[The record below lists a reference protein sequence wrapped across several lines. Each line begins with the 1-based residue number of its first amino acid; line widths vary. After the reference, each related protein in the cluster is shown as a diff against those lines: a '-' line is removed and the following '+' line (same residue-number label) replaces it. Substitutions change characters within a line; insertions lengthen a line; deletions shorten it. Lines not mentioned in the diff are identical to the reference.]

1 MKRLC
6 LTACAVVVS
15 LWVLPLRAADAGAQS
30 PSQRERFAACA
41 HDSRGMNRDER
52 RAFMSKCLRKQPAG
66 AAGGSAAGAAAQRRR
81 APCNAKA
88 DRRKL
93 QGDERRA
100 FVSGCLEG

>member
-15 LWVLPLRAADAGAQS
+15 LWVLPLRAADAGAQP

-66 AAGGSAAGAAAQRRR
+66 AAAAAAAQRRLG
-81 APCNAKA
+81 PCNAKA